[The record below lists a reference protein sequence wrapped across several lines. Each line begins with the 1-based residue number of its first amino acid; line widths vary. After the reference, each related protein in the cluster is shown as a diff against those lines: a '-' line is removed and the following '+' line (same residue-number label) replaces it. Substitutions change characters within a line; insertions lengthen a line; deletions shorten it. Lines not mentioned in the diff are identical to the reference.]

1 MHPTL
6 PDRWES
12 RALRVA
18 MSEEDWTRL
27 ESLVRRVEADQPTR
41 ARALGAA
48 LSHLIRSE
56 DNATPPESGRLDWLD
71 WERRKT
77 LHALRSLRPGA

>member
-6 PDRWES
+6 PDCWES

-27 ESLVRRVEADQPTR
+27 ESLILRVAADQPTR

-48 LSHLIRSE
+48 LSYLMREES
-56 DNATPPESGRLDWLD
+56 AAPPESGPLDWLD
-71 WERRKT
+71 WELRKT

>member
-6 PDRWES
+6 PECWES

-18 MSEEDWTRL
+18 MSEEDWHRL
-27 ESLVRRVEADQPTR
+27 ESLILRVAADEPTR

-48 LSHLIRSE
+48 LSYLMRGEPASRSE
-56 DNATPPESGRLDWLD
+56 PSALDWLD

-77 LHALRSLRPGA
+77 LMALRSIRPGA